1 MAMIVKSIDISK
13 LYISDLNVRKTS
25 ASIKDESNIED
36 LANDIKSNGLINPIT
51 VTYNDNKD
59 TYEIIAGSRRYK
71 AMVLLKSLTIP
82 CNIINVDLHKAEE
95 ISLVENINR
104 NQMTTYD
111 KVKAFAKLSDVC
123 EDNIDS
129 ICKKVNISKAT
140 IQKYLKIKDLPE
152 ELLKLLDTKNNEHK
166 KISVDLALQLVNY
179 KKQNHKLDVIEL
191 FNLIEDTTN
200 SEKIETLEKYIK
212 YYNENSAAAQINSKA
227 AQINSDAA
235 QINTAA
241 AQINTAAAQTNSEA
255 AQTNSEY
262 ENESENEYVC
272 EEEYKE
278 EKEKEKEKTDINNIK
293 EQVKAQNTN
302 SKNWSNQNKKY
313 KFLDPYVIDKKNN
326 EIIIIPASMYE
337 EIVELIKLKTG
348 GNPCTLK
355 L

>member
-1 MAMIVKSIDISK
+1 MIVKSIDISK

-111 KVKAFAKLSDVC
+111 KVKAFAKLFDVC

-212 YYNENSAAAQINSKA
+212 YYNENSEA

-235 QINTAA
+235 Q
-241 AQINTAAAQTNSEA
+241 TNSNA

-293 EQVKAQNTN
+293 EQVKAQNSN

>member
-82 CNIINVDLHKAEE
+82 CNIINVGLHKAEE

-212 YYNENSAAAQINSKA
+212 YYNEKSEAAQINSEAAQINSKA
-227 AQINSDAA
+227 AQINSA
-235 QINTAA
+235 
-241 AQINTAAAQTNSEA
+241 A

-278 EKEKEKEKTDINNIK
+278 EKEKEKTDINNIK

-337 EIVELIKLKTG
+337 EIVELIKSKTG

>member
-212 YYNENSAAAQINSKA
+212 YYNENSAAAQINSEA
-227 AQINSDAA
+227 AQINSEAA
-235 QINTAA
+235 QINSEA
-241 AQINTAAAQTNSEA
+241 AQINSEA

-278 EKEKEKEKTDINNIK
+278 EKVKEKEKTDINNIK

>member
-25 ASIKDESNIED
+25 TSIKDESNIED

-82 CNIINVDLHKAEE
+82 CNIINVALHKAEE

-212 YYNENSAAAQINSKA
+212 YYNEKSAAAQINSEA
-227 AQINSDAA
+227 AQTNPE
-235 QINTAA
+235 
-241 AQINTAAAQTNSEA
+241 AAQTNSEA
-255 AQTNSEY
+255 AQTNPEY

-278 EKEKEKEKTDINNIK
+278 EKEKEKEKEKTDINNIK
-293 EQVKAQNTN
+293 EQVKTQNTN

-326 EIIIIPASMYE
+326 EVIIIPASMYE

>member
-1 MAMIVKSIDISK
+1 MIVKSIDISK

-111 KVKAFAKLSDVC
+111 KVKAFAKLFDVC

-212 YYNENSAAAQINSKA
+212 YYNENSEA

-235 QINTAA
+235 QTNS
-241 AQINTAAAQTNSEA
+241 NAAQTNSNA

-293 EQVKAQNTN
+293 EQVKAQNSN

>member
-1 MAMIVKSIDISK
+1 MIVKSIDISK

-212 YYNENSAAAQINSKA
+212 YYNEKSEAAQTNSEAAQINYEAAQINSE
-227 AQINSDAA
+227 
-235 QINTAA
+235 
-241 AQINTAAAQTNSEA
+241 AAQTNSEA

-278 EKEKEKEKTDINNIK
+278 EKVKEKEKTDINNIK

>member
-1 MAMIVKSIDISK
+1 MIVKSIDISK

-111 KVKAFAKLSDVC
+111 KVKAFAKLFDVC

-212 YYNENSAAAQINSKA
+212 YYNENSEA

-235 QINTAA
+235 QTNS
-241 AQINTAAAQTNSEA
+241 NAAQTNSNAAQTNSNA

-293 EQVKAQNTN
+293 EQVKAQNSN

>member
-82 CNIINVDLHKAEE
+82 CNIINVGLHKAEE

-212 YYNENSAAAQINSKA
+212 YYNENSEAAQINSEAAQINSEAAQINSEAAQINSKA
-227 AQINSDAA
+227 AQINSA
-235 QINTAA
+235 
-241 AQINTAAAQTNSEA
+241 A

-278 EKEKEKEKTDINNIK
+278 EKEKEKTDINNIK

-337 EIVELIKLKTG
+337 EIVELIKSKTG